1 MMSTPTMMQGAV
13 RFLAVTAGVTLL
25 YIALDVLWFAT
36 LSPFV
41 QRHFAQAPPDI
52 DLRAAELAEAARRST
67 ARVGPAE
74 RVAAWR
80 LGHQLGLASQL
91 EHVQVALK
99 SDWAARAAASVLADA
114 APHAERLGVGPPVP
128 LRGRSLAE
136 ASALRQR
143 IEDDELGIAARIE
156 RAGHGQLRHLFLAG
170 MFAGKAAYT
179 RVYTPLEDPQDA
191 ADIERHA
198 RLAGLPAALW
208 QPLARPDGVTPEA
221 RREAFVQ
228 AVQAV
233 DTALAAGTAPSQAPG
248 RAP

>member
-1 MMSTPTMMQGAV
+1 MSTPTMHGAL

-25 YIALDVLWFAT
+25 YIALDALWFAA
-36 LSPFV
+36 LSPLV
-41 QRHFAQAPPDI
+41 QRHFAQAPPDL
-52 DLRAAELAEAARRST
+52 DRRAAELAESARRST

-74 RVAAWR
+74 QVAAWR

-91 EHVQVALK
+91 VHAQVAMQG
-99 SDWAARAAASVLADA
+99 DWATRAAASVLADA

-143 IEDDELGIAARIE
+143 IEDDELGIAARVE
-156 RAGHGQLRHLFLAG
+156 RAGHGQLRHLFLTG

-179 RVYTPLEDPQDA
+179 RVYTLLEDPQDA
-191 ADIERHA
+191 GDIERHA
-198 RLAGLPAALW
+198 RLAGLPPALW
-208 QPLARPDGVTPEA
+208 QPLARPGGATPEA
-221 RREAFVQ
+221 RREAFLQ

-233 DTALAAGTAPSQAPG
+233 EAALAAGGTPG
-248 RAP
+248 RTP